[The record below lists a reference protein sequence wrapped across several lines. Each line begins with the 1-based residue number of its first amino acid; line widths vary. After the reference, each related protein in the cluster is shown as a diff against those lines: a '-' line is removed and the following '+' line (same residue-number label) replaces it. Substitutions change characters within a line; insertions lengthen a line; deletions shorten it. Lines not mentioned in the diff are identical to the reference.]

1 MRRHLLLYIACLFAV
16 VVQADDRRLTGVEYW
31 IDDGH
36 LNRTTVNIGSDGL
49 LQFALDGS
57 KLSEGLHALR
67 YRAKDSEGYY
77 SPTQSWLFYR
87 TQAIA
92 AGTTTLDYWVDAGEH
107 AQAALTNNASNFL
120 LDATKLSEGLHQ
132 LNYRATSSNG
142 QSSPVQTW
150 LFYRQRLGS
159 EVATKV
165 TTLEYWVDN
174 RNDLLKCDSVRSS
187 EISFVLDAS
196 ALNEGLHS
204 LNYRTQDDQ
213 GHYSPTQQWLFY
225 RYVNDVA
232 GGSMLEYWIDD
243 SEQHDSIAVAD
254 SVAAFTLDASQVEEG
269 LHTLHYRLNI
279 LSGQTGAESTWLFY
293 RVAPAYAGGTRT
305 LEYWIDEGE
314 HLSRSADE
322 ADVAF
327 VLDASAM
334 EEGLHTFHYQLKE
347 EGGHMS
353 PQQSWMFYR
362 IASTPKAA
370 YLKWYR
376 IWWNNHEEKAIEVQL
391 PVGTAQYLYEETL
404 AVPEYARNDGYS
416 RDNTARFHIVFC
428 NDQGQLS
435 PIESAVVPYPD
446 KYPPVTTLTVT
457 KEGSSAKLTW
467 TANADDVR
475 DYNIY
480 YSEDGQPY
488 VLWKPNVKQQEA
500 TFRGQKGC
508 TYSFIV
514 TARDINGN
522 YEAMEESKAKKVTF

>member
-1 MRRHLLLYIACLFAV
+1 MRRHLLLYIACLLAIV
-16 VVQADDRRLTGVEYW
+16 AQADDRTPTGVEYW

-36 LNRTTVNIGSDGL
+36 LNRTTVSIGSDGL

-57 KLSEGLHALR
+57 TLSEGLHALR
-67 YRAKDSEGYY
+67 YRAKDSEGCY
-77 SPTQSWLFYR
+77 
-87 TQAIA
+87 
-92 AGTTTLDYWVDAGEH
+92 
-107 AQAALTNNASNFL
+107 
-120 LDATKLSEGLHQ
+120 
-132 LNYRATSSNG
+132 
-142 QSSPVQTW
+142 SPVQSW

-165 TTLEYWVDN
+165 ATLEYWTDN
-174 RNDLLKCDSVRSS
+174 RNDLLKRDSVRGL
-187 EISFVLDAS
+187 EISFVYDAS
-196 ALNEGLHS
+196 ALKEGLHA

-213 GHYSPTQQWLFY
+213 GRYSPTQQWLFY
-225 RYVNDVA
+225 RYANDVA

-243 SEQHDSIAVAD
+243 SERHDSIAVTD
-254 SVAAFTLDASQVEEG
+254 SVATFVLNASMVEEG
-269 LHTLHYRLNI
+269 LHTLHYRLNT

-293 RVAPAYAGGTRT
+293 RVAPAYAGGART
-305 LEYWIDEGE
+305 LEYWVDEGE

-347 EGGHMS
+347 EGGRVS
-353 PQQSWMFYR
+353 PQQSWLFYR
-362 IASTPKAA
+362 IASKPKATC
-370 YLKWYR
+370 LKWYR
-376 IWWNNHEEKAIEVQL
+376 IWWNDHQDKALEVQL
-391 PVGTAQYLYEETL
+391 PDGKAECLYEETL
-404 AVPEYARNDGYS
+404 AVPDYARNDGFS

-428 NDQGQLS
+428 DDQGNQS
-435 PIESAVVPYPD
+435 PVESAVVPYPD

-467 TANADDVR
+467 TANADDIR

-500 TFRGQKGC
+500 TFRGQKGS

-514 TARDINGN
+514 TARDVNGN